1 MYAVSNNYRIRIKNI
16 RKQLIANIAVNKR
29 ADDNKEKAL
38 NNNTSFRRI
47 KLIIEKFGFKI

>member
-1 MYAVSNNYRIRIKNI
+1 MYTVSNNYRIRIKNI

-29 ADDNKEKAL
+29 ADGDKEKAL

-47 KLIIEKFGFKI
+47 KLIIEKFRFKI

>member
-1 MYAVSNNYRIRIKNI
+1 MYTVINNYRIRIKNI

-29 ADDNKEKAL
+29 ADGDKEKAL

>member
-1 MYAVSNNYRIRIKNI
+1 MYTVINNYRIRIKNI

-29 ADDNKEKAL
+29 ADGDKEKAL

-47 KLIIEKFGFKI
+47 KLIIEKFRFKI